1 MASPLNDLIKFGQS
15 FWLDNIRRGFT
26 RSGELRRLIDVDGLR
41 GETSNPTIFEKAI
54 AESDDYDDAV
64 KALVAAKK
72 TPADV
77 YDVLTTDDVRE
88 ACDVF
93 RDLYNSTKGGDGFVS
108 IELPPK
114 FAKDTDASIQEG
126 LRLWSIVDRP
136 NLMVKVP
143 ATDEGIPVI
152 RRLIAQGLNINI
164 TLMFGE
170 QYYSKVID
178 AYMSGLEDRRTKG
191 LPLQQVASVASCFV
205 SRVDTETDKRLAAA
219 MEGADAARRSA
230 GESLLGKVAIANS
243 KRLYRLYKNSIAS
256 DRFKALA
263 AAGARRQRPLWAST
277 STKNPKYP
285 DTYYVE
291 ALIGEDT
298 IDTMPP
304 ATIDAFRDHGKVAA
318 TLDAGY
324 DEADATIA
332 RLESLGISLADVT
345 EKLLA
350 DGLVSFEK
358 SYQELFSVLEDKV
371 AALC

>member
-1 MASPLNDLIKFGQS
+1 MPSPLNQLITLGQS

-41 GETSNPTIFEKAI
+41 GETSNPTIFEKAV
-54 AESDDYDDAV
+54 AESEDYDDAV
-64 KALVAAKK
+64 KELAAQKK
-72 TPADV
+72 SAAEVFDR
-77 YDVLTTDDVRE
+77 LTTDDVRE

-93 RDLYNSTKGGDGFVS
+93 RDLYNDSKGGDGYVS

-114 FAKDTDASIQEG
+114 FAKDTDASIVEA
-126 LRLWSIVDRP
+126 LRLWSLIDRP
-136 NLMVKVP
+136 NVMIKVP

-152 RRLIAQGLNINI
+152 KRLIGDGLNVNI

-170 QYYSKVID
+170 AYYAKVID
-178 AYMSGLEDRRTKG
+178 AYLSGLEDRLKKG

-205 SRVDTETDKRLAAA
+205 SRVDTEADKRIAAA
-219 MEGADAARRSA
+219 MEGADPDRRARLEA
-230 GESLLGKVAIANS
+230 IIGKTAIANS
-243 KRLYRLYKNSIAS
+243 KRLYRLYLESVRS
-256 DRFKALA
+256 SRFKALET
-263 AAGARRQRPLWAST
+263 AGARRQRPLWAST

-291 ALIGEDT
+291 ALIGPDT
-298 IDTMPP
+298 VDTVPP
-304 ATIDAFRDHGKVAA
+304 ATIDAFRDHGKVAS
-318 TLDAGY
+318 TLETGM

-332 RLESLGISLADVT
+332 ALESFGISLKAITD
-345 EKLLA
+345 KLLA

-358 SYQELFSVLEDKV
+358 SYDQLFSVIDSKV

>member
-1 MASPLNDLIKFGQS
+1 MPSPLNDLINFGQS
-15 FWLDNIRRGFT
+15 FWLDNIRRGYT
-26 RSGELRRLIDVDGLR
+26 RNGELRRLIDVDGLR

-64 KALVAAKK
+64 KTLVAAKK

-77 YDVLTTDDVRE
+77 YDILTTDDVRE

-93 RDLYNSTKGGDGFVS
+93 RDTYNATKGGDGFVS

-114 FAKDTDASIQEG
+114 FAKDTEASIEEG
-126 LRLWSIVDRP
+126 LRLWSLVDRP

-143 ATDEGIPVI
+143 ATDEGVPVI
-152 RRLIAQGLNINI
+152 RRLIAEGLNINI

-205 SRVDTETDKRLAAA
+205 SRVDTETDKRLTDA
-219 MEGADAARRSA
+219 MNGADPARRSA
-230 GESLLGKVAIANS
+230 LESLLGKIAIANS

-263 AAGARRQRPLWAST
+263 SAGARRQRPLWAST

-304 ATIDAFRDHGKVAA
+304 ATIDAFRDHGKVAP
-318 TLDAGY
+318 TLDTGY
-324 DEADATIA
+324 DEADASVA

-350 DGLVSFEK
+350 DGLVAFEK
-358 SYQELFSVLEDKV
+358 SYQELYKVLEDKV

>member
-1 MASPLNDLIKFGQS
+1 MSSPLNDLIKFGQS

-64 KALVAAKK
+64 KTLVAAKK

-114 FAKDTDASIQEG
+114 FAKDTGASIQEG

-219 MEGADAARRSA
+219 MEGADAARKSA

-304 ATIDAFRDHGKVAA
+304 ATIDAFRDHGKVTA